1 MTFDW
6 FTLIAQLVNFALL
19 IVLLRVFLYGPIQ
32 RVMAERSERIAATQR
47 AAEAALQEAKE
58 EVEAAERER
67 HELARS
73 RRERMDE
80 LEEDLEAERARRL
93 EAIEREEN
101 DARED
106 ASRALDRERDE
117 LLEALLRR
125 TSELVA
131 DELRRTLLEIAG
143 ADLDARSAEMLRRHT
158 EAFDPDTMDTLR
170 SGAREGP
177 VVVTTAVDAND
188 ETKAEIGRLLRELTG
203 DDVEPRFETDP
214 ALLFGVTI
222 RLGAFRLA
230 WNAAERTAELERK
243 LAERLDQRATR
254 GGNAAGRGQGAV
266 TGEATS

>member
-6 FTLIAQLVNFALL
+6 FTLVAQLVNFALL

-47 AAEAALQEAKE
+47 AAEDALREARADA
-58 EVEAAERER
+58 EAIERER
-67 HELARS
+67 HEIARE
-73 RRERMDE
+73 RRERLDDLEEE
-80 LEEDLEAERARRL
+80 LETERARRL

-101 DARED
+101 DAREA

-117 LLEALLRR
+117 LVEALSRR

-131 DELRRTLLEIAG
+131 DELRRTLREIAG
-143 ADLDARSAEMLRRHT
+143 ADLDARSAEMLRRRA
-158 EAFDPDTMDTLR
+158 EAFDPDTLDALR

-177 VVVTTAVDAND
+177 VVVTTAVEAND
-188 ETKAEIGRLLRELTG
+188 ETKAEMGRLLRELTG

-230 WNAAERTAELERK
+230 WNAAERTSDLERT
-243 LAERLDQRATR
+243 LAERLDQRAT
-254 GGNAAGRGQGAV
+254 GLGEAAGKRQAK
-266 TGEATS
+266 T